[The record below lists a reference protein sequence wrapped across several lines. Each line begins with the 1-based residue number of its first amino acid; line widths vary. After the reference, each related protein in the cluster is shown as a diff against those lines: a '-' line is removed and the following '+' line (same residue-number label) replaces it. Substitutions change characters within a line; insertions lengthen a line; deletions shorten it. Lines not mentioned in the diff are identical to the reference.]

1 MKLMSKLLEISNEVF
16 SNLGGG
22 NFTED
27 DFQWAFGYECD
38 HQKIEYLREM
48 RLEIFYKNIPI
59 KLGAPDFVLTKTR
72 PKSIIEIK
80 LGQEIK
86 NDHRQ
91 QLSQYLKSINKRP
104 IKTLGK
110 INDGFLINFYKN
122 EPLYHFE
129 NKKGKTYHK
138 IIIENFKF
146 MKENHMKHI
155 ATEKLGQTNL

>member
-1 MKLMSKLLEISNEVF
+1 MSKLLEISNEVF

-80 LGQEIK
+80 
-86 NDHRQ
+86 
-91 QLSQYLKSINKRP
+91 
-104 IKTLGK
+104 
-110 INDGFLINFYKN
+110 
-122 EPLYHFE
+122 
-129 NKKGKTYHK
+129 
-138 IIIENFKF
+138 
-146 MKENHMKHI
+146 
-155 ATEKLGQTNL
+155 

>member
-1 MKLMSKLLEISNEVF
+1 MKLIDKLLLISNEVF
-16 SNLGGG
+16 INLGGG

-48 RLEIFYKNIPI
+48 RLEIFYKSIPI
-59 KLGAPDFVLTKTR
+59 KLGAPDFVLTKTK

-91 QLSQYLKSINKRP
+91 QLSQYLKSMRIRP

-110 INDGFLINFYKN
+110 IEDGFLINFYKN
-122 EPLYHFE
+122 EPLYNPE
-129 NKKGKTYHK
+129 NKVNKPYHK
-138 IIIENFKF
+138 IIIEHYKYVN
-146 MKENHMKHI
+146 ENNMRHI
-155 ATEKLGQTNL
+155 TTKRIGKNKS